1 MRSMLKHL
9 LLKDHFYQLVPRGL
23 MARIPGFHPGG
34 PGSIP
39 GVGGLV
45 FVIFQ
50 FFPKLSGLPQG
61 FQQTV
66 ASKWLFANKNRVLKV
81 PVDVVFDYGGHWHV
95 HDTFVWKIVIFGY

>member
-1 MRSMLKHL
+1 MLKHL
-9 LLKDHFYQLVPRGL
+9 LLKDSSYQNVPRGL

-50 FFPKLSGLPQG
+50 IFPKLSGLPQW

-66 ASKWLFANKNRVLKV
+66 GSKRSFAN
-81 PVDVVFDYGGHWHV
+81 
-95 HDTFVWKIVIFGY
+95 

>member
-1 MRSMLKHL
+1 MLKHL
-9 LLKDHFYQLVPRGL
+9 LLKDSLFQLVPPGL

-39 GVGGLV
+39 GVGGHT

-50 FFPKLSGLPQG
+50 NFPKLSGLPQG
-61 FQQTV
+61 FKQT
-66 ASKWLFANKNRVLKV
+66 V

-95 HDTFVWKIVIFGY
+95 HDTLVWKIAIFGYKIRQFLSFLFYF